1 MIKTIWKTIASKL
14 FWGLFR
20 HFLSDKLYAK
30 VRYQLEMDR
39 PLNLANPERFTE
51 KIQYIKL
58 YERTNL
64 RQQVADR
71 TQVREYVARKAG
83 EEYLIPL
90 LGVFDELTPE
100 NWENL
105 PSQFVLKA
113 NHGCGML
120 EIVKD
125 KDRADYQTVRKKSE
139 RWKSTNYYR
148 IGREWVYKDIPRTIV
163 AEKLI
168 LDSSGSIPSDYKFF
182 CFDGQ
187 VEVIQV
193 DIGRFND
200 QKRNLYDRNFN
211 RLQAKLLYPNFE
223 GSPDKPARLDE
234 AIDVAEKLSA
244 GFNFI
249 RVDLYVLENHVYFG
263 ELTNYPGNGFI
274 PFEPDEMEY
283 KMGSLLK
290 L

>member
-39 PLNLANPERFTE
+39 PLNLASPKRFTE

>member
-1 MIKTIWKTIASKL
+1 MINTFWKLIASKL
-14 FWGLFR
+14 FWGLLR
-20 HFLSDKLYAK
+20 HILSDKLYAK
-30 VRYQLEMDR
+30 VRYRLELDR
-39 PLNLANPERFTE
+39 YLNLADPRRFTE

-58 YERTNL
+58 YERTKL

-71 TQVREYVARKAG
+71 TQVRSYVARKAG
-83 EEYLIPL
+83 ENYLIPL
-90 LGVFDELTPE
+90 IGVFDELTSE

-120 EIVKD
+120 EIVRD
-125 KDRADYQTVRKKSE
+125 KNQADFQSIRKKSE

-148 IGREWVYKDIPRTIV
+148 FGREWVYKDIPRTIV

-193 DIGRFND
+193 DVGRFKD
-200 QKRNLYDRNFN
+200 QRRNLYDRNFN
-211 RLQAKLLYPNFE
+211 RLQTKLLYPNFE
-223 GSPDKPARLDE
+223 GSPDKPALLDE
-234 AIDVAEKLSA
+234 AIEVAEKLSA
-244 GFNFI
+244 NFNFI

>member
-39 PLNLANPERFTE
+39 PLNLASPKRFTE

-58 YERTNL
+58 YERTKL
-64 RQQVADR
+64 RQQAADR

>member
-30 VRYQLEMDR
+30 VRYRLEMDR
-39 PLNLANPERFTE
+39 PLNLASPKRFTE